1 MVPNGALSD
10 LENQDTLMIRTLFV
24 GPKVYQCTDST
35 VLTSLS
41 ILEADIAI

>member
-24 GPKVYQCTDST
+24 GPKVCQYTGST
-35 VLTSLS
+35 ALSSLS